1 VTKRKLLFV
10 LPSLAGGGAERA
22 AVQILNAVD
31 EQRWDRSMY
40 LFRREGPYLGEV
52 SPGIRIDAGAS
63 DSRIGRWRELRNFIR
78 AGRPDIVVSFLS
90 YFSVLTAVRA
100 SGPASKDAKVV
111 FNQQTPMSEFLA
123 DEDYPWRHTWHRRA
137 FVIAT
142 RIGYRAADLI
152 VTTSRG
158 MADDLVSSFGVRRDR
173 TRVVPNP
180 VDLTGIATKAA
191 EPIAPAHTALWQHP
205 VVVAAGRLAEAK
217 NYLLL
222 VEAMALLRRRVA
234 ATLFILGQGDLE
246 PRIRGLIAERGLE
259 GAVHLCGFQANPWS
273 YIARADVFVL
283 TSRYEGF
290 GNVLVEAMAC
300 GVPVVATASSGTR
313 DIVTDEAGLLVE
325 EHTPSAVADALE
337 RILTDENFRRQASQ
351 RARASAQKF
360 ALPVIG
366 AAYDAVFG
374 SLVQ

>member
-1 VTKRKLLFV
+1 
-10 LPSLAGGGAERA
+10 
-22 AVQILNAVD
+22 
-31 EQRWDRSMY
+31 
-40 LFRREGPYLGEV
+40 
-52 SPGIRIDAGAS
+52 
-63 DSRIGRWRELRNFIR
+63 
-78 AGRPDIVVSFLS
+78 
-90 YFSVLTAVRA
+90 
-100 SGPASKDAKVV
+100 
-111 FNQQTPMSEFLA
+111 MSAFLA
-123 DEDYPWRHTWHRRA
+123 DEDYPWRRSWHRRA
-137 FVIAT
+137 FVVAT

-152 VTTSRG
+152 VTTSHG
-158 MADDLVSSFGVRRDR
+158 VADDLVSSFGVRRDR
-173 TRVVPNP
+173 TRVVHNP
-180 VDLTGIATKAA
+180 VDLGGIAAKAA
-191 EPIAPAHTALWQHP
+191 EPIAPAHAALWQHP

-217 NYLLL
+217 NYPLL

-246 PRIRGLIAERGLE
+246 PRIRAQIAERGLE
-259 GAVHLCGFQANPWS
+259 NAVHLCGFQANPWS

-313 DIVTDEAGLLVE
+313 DIVTGGVGMVVE

-337 RILTDENFRRQASQ
+337 RILTDENFRRQASEQ
-351 RARASAQKF
+351 ARASAQKF